1 MIGAIVGA
9 VATIASTAVNIGM
22 SVKASKEAEKL
33 NKKTSPGEQSALA
46 LQRMKTADI
55 AGQGG
60 MTAGQYSRALMQD
73 DAYAMQVQ
81 GLTNKIESQ
90 SVFGDSF
97 RKEAFYRLALSDIK
111 GFTQKTA
118 SNLQDMDANMIVQN
132 AQLSLQASSNLR
144 QAEGEMVNRENEI
157 KAQELQ
163 MKQAIMSNVAK
174 GIASTAALVGAGMK
188 YYDAQKKD
196 ATVATP
202 VANPVTNSPAT
213 LSDTKLS
220 QPTSLVN
227 YSEPLQGSLTQPSFG
242 NQVWFNTE
250 MDTQL
255 QMNNMQQSLDF
266 SDSYYDEQRINQIPS
281 PYDL

>member
-1 MIGAIVGA
+1 MVGAIVAA

-22 SVKASKEAEKL
+22 SAKAAKDAEKL
-33 NKKTSPGEQSALA
+33 NKKTSAGEQSALA
-46 LQRMKTADI
+46 LQRMKTADL

-144 QAEGEMVNRENEI
+144 EAEGALVDRENRI
-157 KAQELQ
+157 KMQELE
-163 MKQAIMSNVAK
+163 MKQAVMQNVAK
-174 GIASTAALVGAGMK
+174 GIASTAQLVGAGMK
-188 YYDAQKKD
+188 YYNAQNK
-196 ATVATP
+196 ATEPT
-202 VANPVTNSPAT
+202 ANTLDNTYNPFRQKQTLLDSSKLESSVPPA
-213 LSDTKLS
+213 
-220 QPTSLVN
+220 
-227 YSEPLQGSLTQPSFG
+227 
-242 NQVWFNTE
+242 
-250 MDTQL
+250 
-255 QMNNMQQSLDF
+255 LDF
-266 SDSYYDEQRINQIPS
+266 GLDFGTPYKNSTTELLSPGGINMRSRAETDLLVDEWFKDNIFTG
-281 PYDL
+281 L

>member
-9 VATIASTAVNIGM
+9 VAAIASTAVNIGM

-33 NKKTSPGEQSALA
+33 NKKSSAGEQSALA

-144 QAEGEMVNRENEI
+144 EAEGALVDRENRI
-157 KAQELQ
+157 KMQELE
-163 MKQAIMSNVAK
+163 MKQAVMQNVAK

-188 YYDAQKKD
+188 YYDAQKKETITQQNMNTNIAQTTGIAGALD
-196 ATVATP
+196 SQSVFKPQDVSAIASGGGSQKVGMPSVNTTRSP
-202 VANPVTNSPAT
+202 DIQPIKSYKDMSWDEWAN
-213 LSDTKLS
+213 S
-220 QPTSLVN
+220 QDINEISN
-227 YSEPLQGSLTQPSFG
+227 EWY
-242 NQVWFNTE
+242 
-250 MDTQL
+250 
-255 QMNNMQQSLDF
+255 NN
-266 SDSYYDEQRINQIPS
+266 
-281 PYDL
+281 

>member
-9 VATIASTAVNIGM
+9 VATIAATAVNIGM

-46 LQRMKTADI
+46 LQRMKTADL

-132 AQLSLQASSNLR
+132 AQLSLQATSNLR
-144 QAEGEMVNRENEI
+144 EAEGKMVDRENAI

-202 VANPVTNSPAT
+202 VVNTPSTTVSNGTPKEEGLVAGLENTPDLIYSNKTGYSMNIFDNKDTDEYMNS
-213 LSDTKLS
+213 LL
-220 QPTSLVN
+220 N
-227 YSEPLQGSLTQPSFG
+227 F
-242 NQVWFNTE
+242 
-250 MDTQL
+250 
-255 QMNNMQQSLDF
+255 
-266 SDSYYDEQRINQIPS
+266 
-281 PYDL
+281 

>member
-1 MIGAIVGA
+1 MTGIIGA
-9 VATIASTAVNIGM
+9 VATIAATAVNIGM

-97 RKEAFYRLALSDIK
+97 RKEAFYKLALSDIK

-144 QAEGEMVNRENEI
+144 QAEGELVNRENAI

-255 QMNNMQQSLDF
+255 QMNNIQQSLDF

>member
-1 MIGAIVGA
+1 MVGAIVAA

-33 NKKTSPGEQSALA
+33 NKKTSAGEQSALA
-46 LQRMKTADI
+46 LQRMKTADL

-144 QAEGEMVNRENEI
+144 EAEGALVDRENAI
-157 KAQELQ
+157 KAKEIE
-163 MKQAIMSNVAK
+163 MKSKIMENVAK
-174 GIASTAALVGAGMK
+174 GIASTAQLVGAGMK
-188 YYDAQKKD
+188 YYNAK
-196 ATVATP
+196 
-202 VANPVTNSPAT
+202 SPAT
-213 LSDTKLS
+213 TTTPVETASPEVYNGESSIFNKTPMQFETTTGITPKATGGWNPASNSFVAFD
-220 QPTSLVN
+220 
-227 YSEPLQGSLTQPSFG
+227 YSGIHALEDNALEANKYP
-242 NQVWFNTE
+242 E
-250 MDTQL
+250 
-255 QMNNMQQSLDF
+255 
-266 SDSYYDEQRINQIPS
+266 YYDIGI
-281 PYDL
+281 DW

>member
-1 MIGAIVGA
+1 MGGSIVSA
-9 VATIASTAVNIGM
+9 VLAIASTAVNIGM
-22 SVKASKEAEKL
+22 SAKAAKEAEKL
-33 NKKTSPGEQSALA
+33 NKKTSAGEQSALA
-46 LQRMKTADI
+46 LQRMKTADL

-144 QAEGEMVNRENEI
+144 EAEGALVDRENRI
-157 KAQELQ
+157 KMQELE
-163 MKQAIMSNVAK
+163 MKQAVMQNVAK
-174 GIASTAALVGAGMK
+174 GIASTAQLVGAGMK
-188 YYDAQKKD
+188 YYNAK
-196 ATVATP
+196 
-202 VANPVTNSPAT
+202 SPAT
-213 LSDTKLS
+213 TTTPVETASPEVYNGESSIKTPMQFETTTGITPKATGGWNPASNSFVAFD
-220 QPTSLVN
+220 
-227 YSEPLQGSLTQPSFG
+227 YSGIHALEDNALEANKYP
-242 NQVWFNTE
+242 E
-250 MDTQL
+250 
-255 QMNNMQQSLDF
+255 
-266 SDSYYDEQRINQIPS
+266 YYDIGI
-281 PYDL
+281 DW

>member
-1 MIGAIVGA
+1 MPIPAIIAA
-9 VATIASTAVNIGM
+9 VATIATTAVNVGM

-33 NKKTSPGEQSALA
+33 NKKTSAGEQSALA
-46 LQRMKTADI
+46 LQRMKTADL

-144 QAEGEMVNRENEI
+144 EAEGALVDRENRI
-157 KAQELQ
+157 KMQELE
-163 MKQAIMSNVAK
+163 MKQAVMQNVAK
-174 GIASTAALVGAGMK
+174 GIASTAQLVGAGMK
-188 YYDAQKKD
+188 YYNAK
-196 ATVATP
+196 
-202 VANPVTNSPAT
+202 SPAT
-213 LSDTKLS
+213 TTTPVETASPEVYNGESSIKTPMQFETTTGITPKATGGWNPASNSFVAFD
-220 QPTSLVN
+220 
-227 YSEPLQGSLTQPSFG
+227 YSGIHALEDNALEANKYP
-242 NQVWFNTE
+242 E
-250 MDTQL
+250 
-255 QMNNMQQSLDF
+255 
-266 SDSYYDEQRINQIPS
+266 YYDIGI
-281 PYDL
+281 DW